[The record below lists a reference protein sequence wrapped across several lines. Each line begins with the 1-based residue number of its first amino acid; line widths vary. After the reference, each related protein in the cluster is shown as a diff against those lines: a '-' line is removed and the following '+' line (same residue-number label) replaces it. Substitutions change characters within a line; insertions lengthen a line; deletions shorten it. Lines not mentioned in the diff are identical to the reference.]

1 VIHVRKTTL
10 AIDDDKI
17 AQAREI
23 LGTTGITAA
32 ERA

>member
-1 VIHVRKTTL
+1 
-10 AIDDDKI
+10 DDDKI